1 MSDSFKTRRSSEP
14 LNPSSGPAQLILFPL
29 CDSRGLV
36 SQLLSANLAVPEQ
49 DAQNLFFAWLL
60 DLPAEID
67 AAAAASAMLL
77 VSGVSLEQGDSGG
90 LRPGTQPDRGDFKS
104 TMIGLLEQLVKRD
117 SLYEAPHNPLV
128 DAHLPL

>member
-14 LNPSSGPAQLILFPL
+14 LNPSCGPAQLILFPL

-36 SQLLSANLAVPEQ
+36 SQSLSANSTVPEQ
-49 DAQNLFFAWLL
+49 EAQNLFFAWLL

-77 VSGVSLEQGDSGG
+77 VSGVSEQSDSGG
-90 LRPGTQPDRGDFKS
+90 LGPGIQPDRGDFKS

-117 SLYEAPHNPLV
+117 SLYEAPQNPLIE
-128 DAHLPL
+128 AHLPL